1 MAILNWVVY
10 LMYASQ
16 KVNAGDRAFS
26 FVLTTAGYWWA
37 ALQITGFI

>member
-1 MAILNWVVY
+1 MEKLILSGAVF
-10 LMYASQ
+10 LAL
-16 KVNAGDRAFS
+16 S